1 MNKFF
6 ILALLAIGV
15 SCSSKTE
22 TKVKVIEPQ
31 VQPRVMGE
39 LKIAYYNSD
48 SLKTGFTYFKN
59 EEAIV
64 TKQQAAFEKEV
75 QKRTK
80 AYQAFIMQSNENL
93 KKGLLSE
100 NEQMQLQ
107 QKAQQMESSLMQ
119 YQQQEGARLEKLTVT
134 KLEAISK
141 KIESFGKDFS
151 KANQIDVL
159 LIHGPGGQINFIDE
173 SMNVTAA
180 FISYLNAHQ
189 ADIEKALKK

>member
-1 MNKFF
+1 MKKLLIFG
-6 ILALLAIGV
+6 LLAINV
-15 SCSSKTE
+15 ACTSKTE

-80 AYQAFIMQSNENL
+80 AYQDFILQSNENL

-119 YQQQEGARLEKLTVT
+119 YQQQEGARLEKLTVS

-189 ADIEKALKK
+189 SDIEKALKK

>member
-64 TKQQAAFEKEV
+64 TKQQAAFEKE
-75 QKRTK
+75 Q
-80 AYQAFIMQSNENL
+80 
-93 KKGLLSE
+93 G
-100 NEQMQLQ
+100 
-107 QKAQQMESSLMQ
+107 
-119 YQQQEGARLEKLTVT
+119 
-134 KLEAISK
+134 
-141 KIESFGKDFS
+141 
-151 KANQIDVL
+151 
-159 LIHGPGGQINFIDE
+159 
-173 SMNVTAA
+173 
-180 FISYLNAHQ
+180 
-189 ADIEKALKK
+189 